1 LCGKLLLQ
9 IIRDP
14 KKVQV
19 VIEKNRWA
27 IWTLLK
33 DDGPLPAEEIAKIF
47 DKNVSTIYRHL
58 KQLVKAGFVEESD
71 QQKGPQK
78 YVVKVYS
85 ASLVDAFFI
94 LSEEVESKIAE
105 EPGETSYLQ
114 ETVPTILRYLQSL
127 GFTMKDS
134 DTEEKVKGLIS
145 SILLQLS
152 TSIGTLI
159 GDQTHLNG
167 LEYNHE
173 FEVMRRFIAMF
184 LVQTD
189 SSYNQQ
195 VTDLR
200 FLLVDPYK
208 SV

>member
-1 LCGKLLLQ
+1 MQ

-33 DDGPLPAEEIAKIF
+33 DDGPLPADEIAKIF

-58 KQLVKAGFVEESD
+58 KQLIKAGFVEESD

-94 LSEEVESKIAE
+94 LSEEVESKIAA

-114 ETVPTILRYLQSL
+114 DTVPTILNYLQSVGYIL
-127 GFTMKDS
+127 KDS
-134 DTEEKVKGLIS
+134 NTEEKVKELLR
-145 SILLQLS
+145 SILLELS
-152 TSIGTLI
+152 HSIGTLFK
-159 GDQTHLNG
+159 DQIYLHG
-167 LEYNHE
+167 LEYDHE
-173 FEVMRRFIAMF
+173 FEVMRRFLAMF

-189 SSYNQQ
+189 SSFSQQ
-195 VTDLR
+195 ITDLR
-200 FLLVDPYK
+200 NLLADPHK
-208 SV
+208 LNQS

>member
-1 LCGKLLLQ
+1 LQ

-33 DDGPLPAEEIAKIF
+33 DNGPLPAEEIAKIF

-58 KQLVKAGFVEESD
+58 KQLIKAGFVEESD

-85 ASLVDAFFI
+85 ASLVDAFFL
-94 LSEEVESKIAE
+94 LSEEAESKIAAE
-105 EPGETSYLQ
+105 LGETSYLQ

-127 GFTMKDS
+127 GFIVKDS
-134 DTEEKVKGLIS
+134 DTEEKVRGLIS
-145 SILLQLS
+145 SILIKLS
-152 TSIGTLI
+152 NSLGILI
-159 GDQTHLNG
+159 GDETYLHD

-189 SSYNQQ
+189 SSYNQL
-195 VTDLR
+195 VADLR
-200 FLLVDPYK
+200 NLLTNPYNSK
-208 SV
+208 K

>member
-1 LCGKLLLQ
+1 MQ

-33 DDGPLPAEEIAKIF
+33 NDGPLPAEEIAKIF

-58 KQLVKAGFVEESD
+58 KQLIKAGFVEESD

-94 LSEEVESKIAE
+94 LSEEVESKIAA

-114 ETVPTILRYLQSL
+114 ETVPTILNNLQSL
-127 GFTMKDS
+127 GYTVKDS
-134 DTEEKVKGLIS
+134 NTEEKVKELIS
-145 SILLQLS
+145 TILLDLS
-152 TSIGTLI
+152 YSIGTLFK
-159 GDQTHLNG
+159 DQTYLHG

-173 FEVMRRFIAMF
+173 FEVMRRFLAMF

-189 SSYNQQ
+189 PSFNQQ
-195 VTDLR
+195 ITDLR
-200 FLLVDPYK
+200 ILLTNPHK
-208 SV
+208 SNLS

>member
-1 LCGKLLLQ
+1 MQ

-19 VIEKNRWA
+19 VLEKNRWG

-33 DDGPLPAEEIAKIF
+33 DDGPLPAEDIAKIF

-58 KQLVKAGFVEESD
+58 KQLIKAGFVEESD

-94 LSEEVESKIAE
+94 LSEEVESKIAA

-114 ETVPTILRYLQSL
+114 ETVPTILKYLQSL
-127 GFTMKDS
+127 GFTVKDS
-134 DTEEKVKGLIS
+134 KTEKKVIGLIS
-145 SILLQLS
+145 SILLHLS
-152 TSIGTLI
+152 RSIGTLI
-159 GDQTHLNG
+159 GDQTNSHD

-189 SSYNQQ
+189 SSFNQQ
-195 VTDLR
+195 VIDLR
-200 FLLVDPYK
+200 NLLINPHK
-208 SV
+208 PEQ

>member
-1 LCGKLLLQ
+1 MQ

-33 DDGPLPAEEIAKIF
+33 DNGPLPAEEIAKIF

-58 KQLVKAGFVEESD
+58 KQLIKAGFVEESD
-71 QQKGPQK
+71 QQKGAQK

-94 LSEEVESKIAE
+94 LSEEVESKIAAV
-105 EPGETSYLQ
+105 PGEISYLQ
-114 ETVPTILRYLQSL
+114 ETVPTILNYLQSV
-127 GFTMKDS
+127 GYTVKDS
-134 DTEEKVKGLIS
+134 NTEEKVKELLS
-145 SILLQLS
+145 SILLELS
-152 TSIGTLI
+152 HSIGTLFR
-159 GDQTHLNG
+159 DQTYLHG
-167 LEYNHE
+167 LKHDHE
-173 FEVMRRFIAMF
+173 FEVMRRFLAMF

-189 SSYNQQ
+189 SSFYQQ
-195 VTDLR
+195 ITDLR
-200 FLLVDPYK
+200 KLLADPHK
-208 SV
+208 LNQS

>member
-1 LCGKLLLQ
+1 LQ

-33 DDGPLPAEEIAKIF
+33 DNGPMPAEEIAKIF

-58 KQLVKAGFVEESD
+58 KQLIKAGFVEESD

-94 LSEEVESKIAE
+94 LSEEVESKIAA
-105 EPGETSYLQ
+105 EPGETSRLQ
-114 ETVPTILRYLQSL
+114 EVVPIVLKYLQSV
-127 GFTMKDS
+127 GYTVKDLN
-134 DTEEKVKGLIS
+134 TEEKVNNLLS
-145 SILLQLS
+145 SILLELS
-152 TSIGTLI
+152 HSIGTLFR
-159 GDQTHLNG
+159 DQTYLKG

-173 FEVMRRFIAMF
+173 FEVMRRFLAMF

-189 SSYNQQ
+189 PAFNQLI
-195 VTDLR
+195 TDLR
-200 FLLVDPYK
+200 MLLADPHK
-208 SV
+208 SGQ

>member
-1 LCGKLLLQ
+1 LQ

-33 DDGPLPAEEIAKIF
+33 DEGPLPAEEIAKIF

-58 KQLVKAGFVEESD
+58 KQLIKAGFVEESD

-94 LSEEVESKIAE
+94 LSEEVESKIAA
-105 EPGETSYLQ
+105 EPGETSHLQ
-114 ETVPTILRYLQSL
+114 VVVPKVLNYLQSV
-127 GFTMKDS
+127 GYTVKDLNR
-134 DTEEKVKGLIS
+134 EAKVNELLS
-145 SILLQLS
+145 SILLELS
-152 TSIGTLI
+152 HSIGTLFR
-159 GDQTHLNG
+159 DQTYLQG

-173 FEVMRRFIAMF
+173 FEVMRRFLAMF

-189 SSYNQQ
+189 PNFNQQ
-195 VTDLR
+195 ITDLR
-200 FLLVDPYK
+200 MLLADPHK
-208 SV
+208 SDQ

>member
-1 LCGKLLLQ
+1 MQ

-33 DDGPLPAEEIAKIF
+33 DNGPLPAEEIARMF

-58 KQLVKAGFVEESD
+58 KQLIKAGFVEESD

-94 LSEEVESKIAE
+94 LSKEVESKIAA
-105 EPGETSYLQ
+105 EPGATSYLQ
-114 ETVPTILRYLQSL
+114 ETVPIILNYLQSV
-127 GFTMKDS
+127 GYTVKDLN
-134 DTEEKVKGLIS
+134 TEEKVKDLLG
-145 SILLQLS
+145 SILLELS
-152 TSIGTLI
+152 HSIGNLFR
-159 GDQTHLNG
+159 DQTYLHG
-167 LEYNHE
+167 LEYDHE
-173 FEVMRRFIAMF
+173 FEVMRRFLAMF

-189 SSYNQQ
+189 PSFNQQ
-195 VTDLR
+195 ITDLR
-200 FLLVDPYK
+200 ILLADPYK
-208 SV
+208 SDHS

>member
-1 LCGKLLLQ
+1 LQ

-33 DDGPLPAEEIAKIF
+33 NDGPLPAEEIAKIF

-58 KQLVKAGFVEESD
+58 KQLIQAGFVEEND

-94 LSEEVESKIAE
+94 LSEEVESKIAA

-114 ETVPTILRYLQSL
+114 ETVPTILRYLKSL
-127 GFTMKDS
+127 GFTIKRS
-134 DTEEKVKGLIS
+134 NTEEEVKELIS

-152 TSIGTLI
+152 YSIGTLI
-159 GDQTHLNG
+159 GDQDHLHG

-189 SSYNQQ
+189 SSFGQL
-195 VTDLR
+195 VIDLR
-200 FLLVDPYK
+200 NLLVNPHKLD
-208 SV
+208 

>member
-1 LCGKLLLQ
+1 MQ

-58 KQLVKAGFVEESD
+58 KQLVNAGFVEENE
-71 QQKGPQK
+71 QQKGLQK

-85 ASLVDAFFI
+85 ASMVDAFFI
-94 LSEEVESKIAE
+94 LSEEAESKIAA

-114 ETVPTILRYLQSL
+114 ETVPIILQYLQSL
-127 GFTMKDS
+127 GFTLKNS
-134 DTEEKVKGLIS
+134 NTEKKAREMLS
-145 SILLQLS
+145 SILLELS
-152 TSIGTLI
+152 NSFGTLF
-159 GDQTHLNG
+159 GEKTHLQG
-167 LEYNHE
+167 LKYDHE
-173 FEVMRRFIAMF
+173 FEVMRRFLAMF
-184 LVQTD
+184 LIQTD
-189 SSYNQQ
+189 PDFNQK
-195 VTDLR
+195 VTEFR
-200 FLLVDPYK
+200 NLLSNPLPK
-208 SV
+208 

>member
-1 LCGKLLLQ
+1 MQ

-33 DDGPLPAEEIAKIF
+33 SDGPLPAEEIAKNF
-47 DKNVSTIYRHL
+47 EKNVSTIYRHL
-58 KQLVKAGFVEESD
+58 KQLIKAGFVEESD

-85 ASLVDAFFI
+85 ATLTDAFFI
-94 LSEEVESKIAE
+94 LSEEAESEIAA
-105 EPGETSYLQ
+105 EPGGTSFWQ
-114 ETVPTILRYLQSL
+114 ETVPIILRYLQSL
-127 GFTMKDS
+127 GFTIKDS
-134 DTEEKVKGLIS
+134 NNEGKVKELIRS
-145 SILLQLS
+145 VLLHLS
-152 TSIGTLI
+152 HSIGNLI
-159 GDQTHLNG
+159 GDQQYLHD

-189 SSYNQQ
+189 PEFNTL
-195 VTDLR
+195 VADLR
-200 FLLVDPYK
+200 DLLINPHK
-208 SV
+208 

>member
-1 LCGKLLLQ
+1 LQ

-33 DDGPLPAEEIAKIF
+33 DNGPLPAEEIAKIF

-58 KQLVKAGFVEESD
+58 KQLIKAGFVEESD

-94 LSEEVESKIAE
+94 LSEEVESKIAA

-114 ETVPTILRYLQSL
+114 ETVPIILRYLKSI
-127 GFTMKDS
+127 GYTVKDLN
-134 DTEEKVKGLIS
+134 TEEKVKELLS
-145 SILLQLS
+145 SILLELS
-152 TSIGTLI
+152 HSMGTLFR
-159 GDQTHLNG
+159 DQTYLHG

-173 FEVMRRFIAMF
+173 FEVMRRFLAMF

-189 SSYNQQ
+189 PSFNQQ
-195 VTDLR
+195 ITDLR
-200 FLLVDPYK
+200 ILLADPYK
-208 SV
+208 SDQS

>member
-1 LCGKLLLQ
+1 MQ

-14 KKVQV
+14 KKVQI

-58 KQLVKAGFVEESD
+58 KQLVQAGFVEESD
-71 QQKGPQK
+71 QKKGPQK

-94 LSEEVESKIAE
+94 LSEEAESKIAA

-127 GFTMKDS
+127 GFTIKDS
-134 DTEEKVKGLIS
+134 DTEEKVKNLII

-152 TSIGTLI
+152 HSIGTLI
-159 GDQTHLNG
+159 GNQTYLQD

-189 SSYNQQ
+189 SSYDKK
-195 VTDLR
+195 VADLR
-200 FLLVDPYK
+200 NLLINPHK
-208 SV
+208 SEL

>member
-1 LCGKLLLQ
+1 LQ

-33 DDGPLPAEEIAKIF
+33 NDGPLPAEEIAKIF

-58 KQLVKAGFVEESD
+58 KQLIKAGFVEESD

-94 LSEEVESKIAE
+94 LSEEVESKIAA

-114 ETVPTILRYLQSL
+114 ETVPTILNNLQSL
-127 GFTMKDS
+127 GYTVKDS
-134 DTEEKVKGLIS
+134 NTEEKVKELIS
-145 SILLQLS
+145 TILLDLS
-152 TSIGTLI
+152 YSIGTLFK
-159 GDQTHLNG
+159 DQTYLHG

-173 FEVMRRFIAMF
+173 FEVMRRFLAMF

-189 SSYNQQ
+189 PSFNQQ
-195 VTDLR
+195 ITDLR
-200 FLLVDPYK
+200 ILLTNPHK
-208 SV
+208 SNLS